1 VLLGAMMWQASVVRV
16 RRWRRNVG
24 AVCSIGIVPPMSKA
38 IIRVGSGCMV
48 QAGRA
53 GPVLLTNWHCLRDI
67 VDLSKPAAA
76 QNRQDLRLLTEVDVR
91 QSNTSFTRRS
101 CSFLAPGWQ
110 VLVGT
115 ADAGGPRWRFRAELL
130 LESPMREFATPADD
144 AQWDV
149 DAGVNGGSSS
159 SSSSSRSRAF
169 LPDAGTEEQQGR
181 RGGARRGQSR
191 SNSIAGGIDI
201 AVLRLTEHILVH
213 GIDKAKNNQHYVF
226 ENIEVQEQLSSSAA
240 AAAAAAAAPAPA
252 APAAAPAAK
261 YKISSS
267 ASAAAAVLDSLS
279 RFGDHASQSSRTLD
293 GGNSWS
299 FRPHIKAGTTQLR
312 LLGYPPDAGGYDM
325 SILTTWLTGVDFEDR
340 IKSRGRYLLAN
351 TVMPRGFSGGAAV
364 DTEGTLIGI
373 CTAEHG
379 SGISCIRDF
388 RDLRPLL
395 LKAERMLQREKVVEV
410 EKRRKES
417 SKGSSSK
424 KRKKKKKKKKRDLY
438 DQAAEVFQK
447 NCVHG
452 EDEEG
457 EGQGAGE
464 EEEEEE
470 EEEGDSTSEE
480 SEEDVEAGEG
490 EVAEHYE
497 SWAGALLRQISS
509 SY

>member
-1 VLLGAMMWQASVVRV
+1 M
-16 RRWRRNVG
+16 
-24 AVCSIGIVPPMSKA
+24 
-38 IIRVGSGCMV
+38 
-48 QAGRA
+48 
-53 GPVLLTNWHCLRDI
+53 
-67 VDLSKPAAA
+67 
-76 QNRQDLRLLTEVDVR
+76 
-91 QSNTSFTRRS
+91 
-101 CSFLAPGWQ
+101 
-110 VLVGT
+110 
-115 ADAGGPRWRFRAELL
+115 
-130 LESPMREFATPADD
+130 
-144 AQWDV
+144 
-149 DAGVNGGSSS
+149 
-159 SSSSSRSRAF
+159 
-169 LPDAGTEEQQGR
+169 
-181 RGGARRGQSR
+181 
-191 SNSIAGGIDI
+191 
-201 AVLRLTEHILVH
+201 
-213 GIDKAKNNQHYVF
+213 
-226 ENIEVQEQLSSSAA
+226 
-240 AAAAAAAAPAPA
+240 
-252 APAAAPAAK
+252 
-261 YKISSS
+261 
-267 ASAAAAVLDSLS
+267 
-279 RFGDHASQSSRTLD
+279 
-293 GGNSWS
+293 
-299 FRPHIKAGTTQLR
+299 
-312 LLGYPPDAGGYDM
+312 
-325 SILTTWLTGVDFEDR
+325 
-340 IKSRGRYLLAN
+340 
-351 TVMPRGFSGGAAV
+351 

-470 EEEGDSTSEE
+470 EGDSTSEE